1 MMTKQISKIALLGS
15 AMMMLSVAA
24 HAAPVPFF
32 GGDANPSQNTP
43 TAHPN
48 SDATRAAFLANL
60 MNPGT
65 ESLDG
70 FTTGSTVVTA
80 NFNNG
85 VTATL
90 SGGVIQN
97 FSSAGRFA
105 ISSPNYYNTATSS
118 FSINFSSAISAFG
131 FYGTDI
137 GDVGGTLSLT
147 LTDARGNQTSLD
159 VGGLPDNGSVLYF
172 GFYDT
177 GNTYTSIAF
186 NNTNSGDNFGF
197 DDFTVGTASQVVP
210 SVPLP
215 ASLPMFGAAILVLGA
230 AGYGMKRRNVAA
242 Q

>member
-1 MMTKQISKIALLGS
+1 MLTSVSRLAILLS
-15 AMMMLSVAA
+15 STLLVTSFAA
-24 HAAPVPFF
+24 HAAPVTFF

-48 SDATRAAFLANL
+48 SDATRAQFLSNL
-60 MNPGT
+60 TNPGT

-70 FTTGSTVVTA
+70 FAAGTTAVNA

-85 VTATL
+85 VTASL

-137 GDVGGTLSLT
+137 GDVGGSLSLT
-147 LTDARGNQTSLD
+147 LTNAQGIQTSLN

-177 GNTYTSIAF
+177 GDTYTSISF

-215 ASLPMFGAAILVLGA
+215 SSLPMFGAAVLVLGA
-230 AGYGMKRRNVAA
+230 AGYGMRRKSLAA
-242 Q
+242 R

>member
-1 MMTKQISKIALLGS
+1 MPQPFSKLTVLLGS
-15 AMMMLSVAA
+15 AMLMSSVAA
-24 HAAPVPFF
+24 HAAPVTFF
-32 GGDANPSQNTP
+32 GSDANPSQNTP

-48 SDATRAAFLANL
+48 SDATRAQFLANL
-60 MNPGT
+60 QNPGT

-70 FTTGSTVVTA
+70 FDPGTTAVNA

-85 VTATL
+85 VTASLT
-90 SGGVIQN
+90 GGVIQN

-105 ISSPNYYNTATSS
+105 ISSPNYYNTATSQ

-147 LTDARGNQTSLD
+147 LTDALGNQTSLN

-177 GNTYTSIAF
+177 GNTYTSISF
-186 NNTNSGDNFGF
+186 NNTDSGDNFGF
-197 DDFTVGTASQVVP
+197 DDFTVGTATQVVP
-210 SVPLP
+210 TVPLP

-230 AGYGMKRRNVAA
+230 ASYGMRRGKAA
-242 Q
+242 AR